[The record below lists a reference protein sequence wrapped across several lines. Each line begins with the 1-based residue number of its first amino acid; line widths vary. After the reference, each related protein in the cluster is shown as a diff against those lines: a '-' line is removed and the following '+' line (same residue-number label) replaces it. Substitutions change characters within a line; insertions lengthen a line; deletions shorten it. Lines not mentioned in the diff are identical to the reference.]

1 MILFRHIKLNKWVN
15 TDDNSRWVLTDDID
29 MEKSKFYDYDFV
41 NEIMEDLKCDF
52 EDILIFENI

>member
-1 MILFRHIKLNKWVN
+1 MILFRHIKLNKWIN
-15 TDDNSRWVLTDDID
+15 TDDNSRWILTDDID